1 MNMSEEKWDKKLK
14 IRTIGRDDSA
24 EDVNHYPYEPT
35 PYSVLQRLSES
46 GYLTSESCVVDYG
59 CGKGRVDFYLSYSLG
74 CHTIGIELDGN
85 LYQEALENKVSCIK
99 SDKVSFV
106 HTAAEEYIVDSQAD
120 CFYFFNPF
128 SLKILKSVIGKVIDS
143 WYGKPRNMLLFF
155 YYPSDEYVSY
165 LMTVPEFEFLDE
177 IDCADLF
184 EGNNK
189 RERIMMFEVTC

>member
-1 MNMSEEKWDKKLK
+1 M
-14 IRTIGRDDSA
+14 
-24 EDVNHYPYEPT
+24 
-35 PYSVLQRLSES
+35 
-46 GYLTSESCVVDYG
+46 
-59 CGKGRVDFYLSYSLG
+59 
-74 CHTIGIELDGN
+74 
-85 LYQEALENKVSCIK
+85 ENKVSCIK

-189 RERIMMFEVTC
+189 RERIMMFEVIC